1 MSEFMVILLTVSSAF
16 GIFYLSLRLF

>member
-16 GIFYLSLRLF
+16 AIFYLSLRLF